1 MSADIVTA
9 PDMREPSSGAGRH
22 PLLQVRD
29 LVVTF
34 ATPTNTVNAVRG
46 ISFDVARGEVVGIV
60 GESGSGKSVTAT
72 AIMGLHGE
80 TARIKGSIRLDG
92 DELVGAS
99 DKALGKVRGK
109 RIAMIFQDPMTS
121 LNPVMTVGN
130 QVKEAVLIHRSM
142 SGAEAQAESIRLLEL
157 VGIPNAAERAASYPH
172 EFSGGMRQRVVIAIA
187 MANDPDLIIAD
198 EPTTALDVTVQAQV
212 LDALEVARKHTN
224 AALIL
229 VTHDLGVV
237 AGRADRV
244 MVMYGGRA
252 VETGDVDDLF
262 YRSRMPY
269 TRGLLASI
277 PRLDNRLLPL
287 IPIKGSPPSPASLDG
302 SHCPFAA
309 RCEFVTELCTSS
321 EPPLIDV
328 PGAGHRAAC
337 HYASDYARVP
347 ERNPDLVEAPPR
359 VPGTALAPSDGEPVL
374 SVQHL
379 TKNYSVRSKNKKRT
393 VHAVADVSFDIAP
406 GETLGLVGESG
417 CGKSSVSRSVVRL
430 QDMTGGRVTLNGD
443 DLAAVSGRRL
453 RVMRR
458 RIQMVFQDPY
468 SSLDPRMSVEDILAE
483 PLRLSKYPQADR
495 AARIAELLSAVGL
508 SPTMV
513 TRYPHEFS
521 GGQRQRLGIARALA
535 TDPEVLVLDEPVS
548 ALDVSVQA
556 GVINL
561 LRNLIRD
568 RQLGALFIAHDL
580 SVVAHISD
588 RIAVMYLGRIV
599 EIGDSEDVFTNPVH
613 PYTKALISAVPLP
626 DPILERTRESIQL
639 HGEVPSP
646 LDPPSGCPFRTR
658 CAIFEQSLT
667 EEQRTR
673 CRGEVP
679 ALIPHESRQAAACHF
694 PDLYPV
700 PQPAATRAD

>member
-1 MSADIVTA
+1 MSAINLTRMQPPADQGDA
-9 PDMREPSSGAGRH
+9 EQ
-22 PLLQVRD
+22 PLLRVRD
-29 LVVTF
+29 L
-34 ATPTNTVNAVRG
+34 TVSFRAPSGTINAVRG
-46 ISFDVARGEVVGIV
+46 VSFDVARGEVVGIV
-60 GESGSGKSVTAT
+60 GESGSGKSVTST

-80 TARIKGSIRLDG
+80 SATIGGSITLDG
-92 DELVGAS
+92 EELVGAS
-99 DKALGKVRGK
+99 DKALGRVRGK
-109 RIAMIFQDPMTS
+109 KVAMIFQDPMTS
-121 LNPVMTVGN
+121 LNPVIKVGE
-130 QVKEAVLIHRSM
+130 QVSEAVLIHRPM
-142 SGAEAQAESIRLLEL
+142 SRSDANAEAVRLLGL
-157 VGIPNAAERAASYPH
+157 VGIPNPEERAGNYPH

-212 LDALEVARKHTN
+212 LDALELARKHTN

-244 MVMYGGRA
+244 MVMYAGRA
-252 VETGDVDDLF
+252 VETGEVDDLF

-277 PRLDNRLLPL
+277 PRLDDRTLPL
-287 IPIKGSPPSPASLDG
+287 VPIPGTPPSPSSLDG
-302 SHCPFAA
+302 SFCPFAA
-309 RCEFVTELCTSS
+309 RCDFATELCRSS
-321 EPPLIDV
+321 EPVLVDV
-328 PGAGHRAAC
+328 PGVGHRAAC
-337 HYASDYARVP
+337 HYADDFAVIPAQNSDLIDA
-347 ERNPDLVEAPPR
+347 EHI
-359 VPGTALAPSDGEPVL
+359 PGTAPQKIEGREPVL

-379 TKNYSVRSKNKKRT
+379 TKNYSVRSKNQKRT

-430 QDMTGGRVTLNGD
+430 QDMTAGRVTLNGD

-453 RVMRR
+453 REMRR

-468 SSLDPRMSVEDILAE
+468 SSLDPRMSVGDILME
-483 PLRLSKYPQADR
+483 PLRLSRYPKGDR
-495 AARIAELLSAVGL
+495 DARIAELLEAVGL
-508 SPTMV
+508 TASMAN
-513 TRYPHEFS
+513 RYPHEFS

-556 GVINL
+556 GVVNL
-561 LRNLIRD
+561 LRGLIRD
-568 RQLGALFIAHDL
+568 RELGALFIAHDL

-599 EIGDSEDVFTNPVH
+599 EIGDSEDVFANPVH

-626 DPILERTRESIQL
+626 DPILERTRESITLQ
-639 HGEVPSP
+639 GEVPSP
-646 LDPPSGCPFRTR
+646 LDPPSGCAFRNR
-658 CAIFEQSLT
+658 CVIYEQMLSD
-667 EEQRTR
+667 EQRAT

-679 ALIPHESRQAAACHF
+679 ALTTHDSSQAAACHF
-694 PDLYPV
+694 PERYPT
-700 PQPAATRAD
+700 PALAV